1 MARLTIQVLV
11 ADDYEPLR
19 RFVSSTLKKLPQLQL
34 VGEASDGLAALRKAQ
49 ELKPEIMLLDIRLPE
64 LNGFEVARQIRE
76 HIPQRIGFEPLKP
89 LSHKLSTPSSA
100 PEKIACG
107 IAGGGCGGW
116 DKLTVHSQRDTLA
129 AHGDR
134 NMNHEEARSRVK
146 EIAENASGKQ
156 DVDDKTWN
164 DLIEIGN
171 WTKAHAPYPALLEKA
186 IPQRDSQRTWMRV
199 RHSAETIVKALA

>member
-100 PEKIACG
+100 PEKSVAELLVAG
-107 IAGGGCGGW
+107 VAGGI
-116 DKLTVHSQRDTLA
+116 
-129 AHGDR
+129 
-134 NMNHEEARSRVK
+134 N
-146 EIAENASGKQ
+146 
-156 DVDDKTWN
+156 
-164 DLIEIGN
+164 
-171 WTKAHAPYPALLEKA
+171 
-186 IPQRDSQRTWMRV
+186 
-199 RHSAETIVKALA
+199 